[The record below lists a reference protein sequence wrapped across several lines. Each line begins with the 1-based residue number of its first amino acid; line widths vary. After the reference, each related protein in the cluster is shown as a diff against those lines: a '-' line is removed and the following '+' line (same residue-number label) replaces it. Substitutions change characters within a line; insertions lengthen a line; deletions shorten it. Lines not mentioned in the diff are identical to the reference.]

1 MWPGL
6 GWWSLAAQQRWDFI
20 LIIFGCGYVIAGLQC
35 SCIALVKEDYFFT
48 TCHISGSH
56 AHVALKEVCVW
67 FLSPAVGHFLHVCIP
82 PKVPVMATN
91 FSAVLPG
98 RLWDGPSSPCR
109 LQDTSCWAPPAT
121 LSTSCRRSRQQ
132 RLWACLR
139 RAGSGS
145 CRVCCWEELHSCDRL
160 AWWGWRK
167 DTSLTFSCAIF
178 PLLSCYA
185 PAVYQEA
192 ALPNTF
198 LVKGINK

>member
-6 GWWSLAAQQRWDFI
+6 GWWSFAAPQRWDFI
-20 LIIFGCGYVIAGLQC
+20 LIIFGSGYVIAGFQC
-35 SCIALVKEDYFFT
+35 SCKALVKEDYIFT
-48 TCHISGSH
+48 TSDIR
-56 AHVALKEVCVW
+56 
-67 FLSPAVGHFLHVCIP
+67 LSRSCYTTGGLCSVPPAVGHFLHVCIP

-121 LSTSCRRSRQQ
+121 SSTSCRRSRQQ
-132 RLWACLR
+132 RLWACRR

-160 AWWGWRK
+160 EPGEVGGRTHLWH
-167 DTSLTFSCAIF
+167 FHVQFF
-178 PLLSCYA
+178 PFVLLRTCCLSRSSS
-185 PAVYQEA
+185 PKHFFGQR
-192 ALPNTF
+192 
-198 LVKGINK
+198 NK